1 MPWQRPG
8 APGTAMLSR
17 LGTAWRVRSAGMLAA
32 LYLACVL
39 APAAAFALGDAARS
53 AHCLGD
59 GAAHVHDEGAG
70 ADTHGHHDGAA
81 PDDGQDQGSPAAG
94 SGCCGLFCVSLL
106 PASIV
111 AVEAPARLALVEI
124 PLASRGV
131 TGGGPDILY
140 RPPISLLPS

>member
-17 LGTAWRVRSAGMLAA
+17 LGSVWRVRSAGMLAA

-39 APAAAFALGDAARS
+39 APAAALALGDAARG

-59 GAAHVHDEGAG
+59 GAAHVHHAG
-70 ADTHGHHDGAA
+70 ADADTHAHHDGAA
-81 PDDGQDQGSPAAG
+81 PDDERDHGSPAAG

-106 PASIV
+106 PASIL
-111 AVEAPARLALVEI
+111 AVEAPERIASIETS
-124 PLASRGV
+124 PASRGV
-131 TGGGPDILY
+131 TGDGPDTLY